1 MTYREGLTAKTKEL
15 KQANDRKRTCQ
26 AKVKEISD
34 EIEALEG
41 EKGKIIKVLNNKD
54 LQTAEDVRAAVKKL
68 ENLINTT

>member
-1 MTYREGLTAKTKEL
+1 M
-15 KQANDRKRTCQ
+15 
-26 AKVKEISD
+26 KEISD